1 MDKFFIAIGR
11 FFKKIWEWIKST
23 AWVQPLLI
31 VAVIFGI
38 IFSINPIADAIKE
51 AVEADD
57 TGEFYEEHNVKYNE
71 LYVQLPDQ
79 SPKYYKD
86 VEKGKKIL
94 TENSGTVIVI
104 YLDSGVSA
112 GIENE
117 IAAFYKNIEKTET
130 KFYIVDFAS
139 EENSN
144 SKWNEDEKEYSADA
158 GKVYYNHLLDE
169 IYSAYNAEDDNWRGA
184 YNEAFEKE
192 YGYSVLYNG
201 LDSFETNET
210 SPDLAANDLTLPLAV
225 KYENGKIVDMRFGT
239 WTSYSKTIT
248 KSNNEILLDMWK
260 GVSK

>member
-31 VAVIFGI
+31 VAIIFGV
-38 IFSINPIADAIKE
+38 IFSINPITNAIKE

-57 TGEFYEEHNVKYNE
+57 TGEFYVEHKVKYNE
-71 LYVQLPDQ
+71 LYVKLPDQ

-104 YLDSGVSA
+104 YLDSEVSA
-112 GIENE
+112 GIEGE
-117 IAAFYKNIEKTET
+117 IAAFYKNIENSDT

-144 SKWNEDEKEYSADA
+144 STWDADEKEYKADA

-169 IYSAYNAEDDNWRGA
+169 IYSAYNDDAWRSD
-184 YNEAFEKE
+184 YNESFEGA

-201 LDSFETNET
+201 LDTFETKET
-210 SPDLAANDLTLPLAV
+210 SPELAANDLTLPLAV

-239 WTSYSKTIT
+239 WTEYSKNIT
-248 KSNNEILLDMWK
+248 KSNTEILTDMWK
-260 GVSK
+260 GVKAA

>member
-86 VEKGKKIL
+86 VENGKKIL

-144 SKWNEDEKEYSADA
+144 STWNEDEKEYSADA

-169 IYSAYNAEDDNWRGA
+169 IYSAYNDDAWRGD
-184 YNEAFEKE
+184 YNEAFENE

-225 KYENGKIVDMRFGT
+225 KYENGKIADMRFGT

-248 KSNNEILLDMWK
+248 KSNNEILQDMWK